1 MLDRRSPATRGCTAM
16 KAARVAGV
24 LFALTALAGAPGAA
38 AQPSGPSGAGS
49 AEGAGAM
56 NGISLQFAEFKGDAA
71 ELARRI
77 DKMLAAAA
85 APASAEAPLA
95 VVSPH
100 AGYVYSGPI
109 AAYAYRAVQGQ
120 AYDTVVVL
128 GPSHRDAFTGLSVY
142 DTTRFDTP
150 LGQIPCDREL
160 IGRLIGAHP
169 NIGYRPSAHRDEH
182 SLEVQVPFLQRA
194 LAGFKIVMVV
204 VGGRDPEAE
213 LTLVTAL
220 ADYARRKRLLVVASS
235 DLSHYHGYSE
245 ANRLDAVALQSI
257 EALDTAALVK
267 DIRSERCE
275 ACGILPVLIAMD
287 YAKRMGAHEG
297 VLLKHANSGDTAGPK
312 DQVVGYAALAFWRDG
327 DRGGKGGG
335 KTSHQGPDAAGGR
348 LDAAARTEL
357 LGIARRAIEGAVRGS
372 RAPEAT
378 SSNAALQTPQGAF
391 VTITIGGQ
399 LRGCIG
405 TFREDTPLF
414 RTVAQMAVAAAR
426 EDPRFPPLTESEL
439 PGIHVE
445 ISALTP
451 MKPVADVNEIEVGRH
466 GLYITRGFN
475 SGVLLPQVATEY
487 GWDRA
492 TFLEQTCRKAGLPK
506 DAWKEGAKILSFEAE
521 VFGED

>member
-1 MLDRRSPATRGCTAM
+1 MNPKTKATT
-16 KAARVAGV
+16 RVVGL
-24 LFALTALAGAPGAA
+24 LFALAALTGAPAA
-38 AQPSGPSGAGS
+38 AEQSSGPSGAVT

-71 ELARRI
+71 EFARRI
-77 DKMLAAAA
+77 DKMLAAAS

-95 VVSPH
+95 IVSPH

-120 AYDTVVVL
+120 TYDTVVIL
-128 GPSHRDAFTGLSVY
+128 GPSHRDAFSGLSVY

-150 LGQIPCDREL
+150 LGQIPCDRDL

-169 NIGYRPSAHRDEH
+169 NIVYRPSAHRDEH

-220 ADYARRKRLLVVASS
+220 ADYAKKKRVLVVASS

-245 ANRLDAVALQSI
+245 ANKLDAVALKSI
-257 EALDTAALVK
+257 EALDTASLVK

-287 YAKRMGAHEG
+287 YAKRMGAHRG

-327 DRGGKGGG
+327 DGGGG
-335 KTSHQGPDAAGGR
+335 KATREGRAATGGR

-372 RAPEAT
+372 RAPEPA
-378 SSNAALQTPQGAF
+378 SANAALQTPQGAF
-391 VTITIGGQ
+391 VTITIRGQ

-426 EDPRFPPLTESEL
+426 EDPRFPPLSPAEL
-439 PGIHVE
+439 PKIHVE

-451 MKPVADVNEIEVGRH
+451 MKPVADVGEIEVGRH
-466 GLYITRGFN
+466 GLYITRGFS

-487 GWDRA
+487 GWDRT
-492 TFLEQTCRKAGLPK
+492 TFLEQTCRKAGLGK
-506 DAWKEGAKILSFEAE
+506 DDWKSGAHIQSFEAE
-521 VFGED
+521 VFGEPSGGG